1 MDHANNWLIVLAFV
15 LGLLLTFALM
25 IRRVKREV
33 PVGSSAAAASES
45 ETTTAKTPVAEADA
59 ADKKTDEDSGG

>member
-1 MDHANNWLIVLAFV
+1 MHDPNSWLIVVAFV

-33 PVGSSAAAASES
+33 PVGSSHSEKES
-45 ETTTAKTPVAEADA
+45 DG
-59 ADKKTDEDSGG
+59 DSSG

>member
-1 MDHANNWLIVLAFV
+1 MHDASCWLIVVAFL

-33 PVGSSAAAASES
+33 PVGSSHSEKES
-45 ETTTAKTPVAEADA
+45 D
-59 ADKKTDEDSGG
+59 DDSSG